1 MRELLRDKNRLE
13 HMLEHICKA
22 EDAAKGFTFEQ
33 FNNDPIRF
41 AAISYYTLKS
51 ADNFSTV

>member
-33 FNNDPIRF
+33 FNKVQNCILHSHF
-41 AAISYYTLKS
+41 GVL
-51 ADNFSTV
+51 